1 MFLINN
7 ELIWISIPRCAS
19 VSIENSLY
27 NSSLNIK
34 KVISDRHLIEESE
47 NKIKYHSHSRKR
59 DCIKQF
65 GHKDTICITRNWL
78 DRLLSAFEYFFYCS
92 MVQHNNELIC
102 NWEDVDNEF
111 IYKYFNNDFA
121 NAIYSENAFEI
132 QECYNS
138 LFVKINLNL
147 PETLYIFNSQNF
159 WKENEKCTYE
169 FDITEIHKFIDFIDD
184 RFGVK
189 LDITKM
195 NDTKKIKNKIEIND
209 ELKTFLWN
217 TFESKFVKNGNL
229 V

>member
-7 ELIWISIPRCAS
+7 ELIWISIPRSAS

-34 KVISDRHLIEESE
+34 KVISERHLIEESE

-111 IYKYFNNDFA
+111 A
-121 NAIYSENAFEI
+121 NAIYSENWKEI

-138 LFVKINLNL
+138 LFVKINKNL

-189 LDITKM
+189 LDITKT
-195 NDTKKIKNKIEIND
+195 NDTKKIKNKIEDND

>member
-1 MFLINN
+1 MLLINN

-19 VSIENSLY
+19 VSIENSIY
-27 NSSLNIK
+27 NSSLSIK
-34 KVISDRHLIEESE
+34 KVISERHLIEESE

-59 DCIKQF
+59 DCIKHL

-78 DRLLSAFEYFFYCS
+78 DRLLSAFEYFFHCS
-92 MVQHNNELIC
+92 KVQHNNELIC
-102 NWEDVDNEF
+102 NWEDVDNQF
-111 IYKYFNNDFA
+111 IYKYFNNDFV
-121 NAIYSENAFEI
+121 NAIYSENWFKV
-132 QECYNS
+132 QECYNT
-138 LFVKINLNL
+138 LFVKVNKNL
-147 PETLYIFNSQNF
+147 PETLYIFCSQNF

-169 FDITEIHKFIDFIDD
+169 FDITEIHKFIDFIDN

-217 TFESKFVKNGNL
+217 NFESRFVKNGNL
-229 V
+229 I

>member
-1 MFLINN
+1 MLLINN
-7 ELIWISIPRCAS
+7 KLIWISIPRCAS

-34 KVISDRHLIEESE
+34 KVISERHLIEESK

-59 DCIKQF
+59 DCINQF

-92 MVQHNNELIC
+92 EIQHNNELIC
-102 NWEDVDNEF
+102 NWEDVDNTF

-121 NAIYSENAFEI
+121 NAIYSENSKEI

-138 LFVKINLNL
+138 LFVKINKNL

-169 FDITEIHKFIDFIDD
+169 FDISEIYKFIDLIDE

-217 TFESKFVKNGNL
+217 TFESRFTNKTNL
-229 V
+229 I

>member
-1 MFLINN
+1 
-7 ELIWISIPRCAS
+7 
-19 VSIENSLY
+19 
-27 NSSLNIK
+27 
-34 KVISDRHLIEESE
+34 
-47 NKIKYHSHSRKR
+47 
-59 DCIKQF
+59 
-65 GHKDTICITRNWL
+65 
-78 DRLLSAFEYFFYCS
+78 

-132 QECYNS
+132 QKCYNS
-138 LFVKINLNL
+138 LFVKINKNL

-169 FDITEIHKFIDFIDD
+169 FDISEIYKFIDLIDE

>member
-1 MFLINN
+1 MLVINN
-7 ELIWISIPRCAS
+7 ELIWVSIPRCAS

-34 KVISDRHLIEESE
+34 KIIPKRSLIEKPK
-47 NKIKYHSHSRKR
+47 NKIYHFHTKKT
-59 DCIKQF
+59 DCINYF
-65 GHKDTICITRNWL
+65 GYKDTICITRNWF
-78 DRLLSAFEYFFYCS
+78 DRWLSAFEYFFYCS
-92 MVQHNNELIC
+92 TIQHNNQLIC
-102 NWEDVDNEF
+102 NWEDVDNQF
-111 IYKYFNNDFA
+111 IFKYFNNDFA
-121 NAIYSENAFEI
+121 NAIYSENIIEI
-132 QECYNS
+132 EKYYNS
-138 LFVKINLNL
+138 LFIKINKNL

-169 FDITEIHKFIDFIDD
+169 FDITEIDKFINFIND

-189 LDITKM
+189 LEITKM

-217 TFESKFVKNGNL
+217 TFESRFVKKGNL